1 MAKFFETS
9 QNIAELVQSKWEETG
24 LAQMG
29 IELKLISVTKAKN
42 VLKAS
47 KAGATINYL
56 TKKDAFLIIYEEA
69 FDRLSDEYKEK
80 IIEGALSNI
89 SYDTDKDKLNVETDI
104 AKELF
109 RMRRKYENY
118 IDIMEASYLVINQIE
133 EEEKERQRKNAEYII
148 AHYEEQVAMRKT
160 RYEEMIK
167 QAEEQYQRD
176 LEWEAKRL
184 EVAKEM
190 LEDTC
195 E

>member
-9 QNIAELVQSKWEETG
+9 QDIAELVQSKWENTG

-69 FDRLSDEYKEK
+69 FDRLSDEYKER
-80 IIEGALSNI
+80 ILEGALSNI

-118 IDIMEASYLVINQIE
+118 VDIMEASYLVINQIE
-133 EEEKERQRKNAEYII
+133 EEEKERKEAEK
-148 AHYEEQVAMRKT
+148 AKKAAT
-160 RYEEMIK
+160 R
-167 QAEEQYQRD
+167 
-176 LEWEAKRL
+176 EAK
-184 EVAKEM
+184 KKNQ
-190 LEDTC
+190 
-195 E
+195 

>member
-9 QNIAELVQSKWEETG
+9 QDIAELVQSKWENTG
-24 LAQMG
+24 LSQMG

-69 FDRLSDEYKEK
+69 FDRLSDEYKER

-118 IDIMEASYLVINQIE
+118 IDIMEASYLVINQSE
-133 EEEKERQRKNAEYII
+133 EEEKERKEIEKYI
-148 AHYEEQVAMRKT
+148 YSLSKQELREQLLWR
-160 RYEEMIK
+160 
-167 QAEEQYQRD
+167 
-176 LEWEAKRL
+176 
-184 EVAKEM
+184 M
-190 LEDTC
+190 LDERSRRNYW
-195 E
+195 

>member
-9 QNIAELVQSKWEETG
+9 QDIAELVQSKWENTG

-69 FDRLSDEYKEK
+69 FDRLSDEYKER
-80 IIEGALSNI
+80 ILEGALSNI
-89 SYDTDKDKLNVETDI
+89 SYDTEKDKLNVETDI

-133 EEEKERQRKNAEYII
+133 EEEKERKEAEKAQKAAAREVKKKN
-148 AHYEEQVAMRKT
+148 Q
-160 RYEEMIK
+160 
-167 QAEEQYQRD
+167 
-176 LEWEAKRL
+176 
-184 EVAKEM
+184 
-190 LEDTC
+190 
-195 E
+195 

>member
-1 MAKFFETS
+1 MKIYETS
-9 QNIAELVQSKWEETG
+9 QDIAELVQSKWEETG

-133 EEEKERQRKNAEYII
+133 EEEKERKEAEK
-148 AHYEEQVAMRKT
+148 AQKAAAR
-160 RYEEMIK
+160 
-167 QAEEQYQRD
+167 
-176 LEWEAKRL
+176 EAK
-184 EVAKEM
+184 KKNQ
-190 LEDTC
+190 
-195 E
+195 

>member
-1 MAKFFETS
+1 MKIYETS
-9 QNIAELVQSKWEETG
+9 ADIAELCQAKWEETG

-29 IELKLISVTKAKN
+29 IELKLLSVTKAKN

-133 EEEKERQRKNAEYII
+133 EEEKERKEAEK
-148 AHYEEQVAMRKT
+148 AQKAAAR
-160 RYEEMIK
+160 
-167 QAEEQYQRD
+167 
-176 LEWEAKRL
+176 EAK
-184 EVAKEM
+184 KKN
-190 LEDTC
+190 
-195 E
+195 

>member
-9 QNIAELVQSKWEETG
+9 QDIAELVQSKWEETG

-56 TKKDAFLIIYEEA
+56 TKNDAFLIISEEA

-133 EEEKERQRKNAEYII
+133 EEEKERKEAEK
-148 AHYEEQVAMRKT
+148 AQKAAAR
-160 RYEEMIK
+160 
-167 QAEEQYQRD
+167 
-176 LEWEAKRL
+176 EAK
-184 EVAKEM
+184 KKNQ
-190 LEDTC
+190 
-195 E
+195 

>member
-1 MAKFFETS
+1 MKIYETS
-9 QNIAELVQSKWEETG
+9 ADIAELCQAKWEETG

-29 IELKLISVTKAKN
+29 IELKLLSVTKAKN

-69 FDRLSDEYKEK
+69 FDRLSDEYKDR
-80 IIEGALSNI
+80 ILEGALSNI

-118 IDIMEASYLVINQIE
+118 VDIMEASYLVINQIE
-133 EEEKERQRKNAEYII
+133 EEEKERKEAEK
-148 AHYEEQVAMRKT
+148 AKKAAAR
-160 RYEEMIK
+160 
-167 QAEEQYQRD
+167 
-176 LEWEAKRL
+176 EAK
-184 EVAKEM
+184 KKNQ
-190 LEDTC
+190 
-195 E
+195 

>member
-1 MAKFFETS
+1 MKIYETS
-9 QNIAELVQSKWEETG
+9 ADIAELCQAKWEETG

-29 IELKLISVTKAKN
+29 IELKLLSVTKAKN

-133 EEEKERQRKNAEYII
+133 EEEKERKEAEKAQKAAARETKKKN
-148 AHYEEQVAMRKT
+148 Q
-160 RYEEMIK
+160 
-167 QAEEQYQRD
+167 
-176 LEWEAKRL
+176 
-184 EVAKEM
+184 
-190 LEDTC
+190 
-195 E
+195 

>member
-9 QNIAELVQSKWEETG
+9 AGIAELVQSKWEETG

-69 FDRLSDEYKEK
+69 FDRLSDEYKER
-80 IIEGALSNI
+80 ILEGALSNI
-89 SYDTDKDKLNVETDI
+89 SYDTEKDKLNVENDI

-118 IDIMEASYLVINQIE
+118 VDIMEASYGVINQIE
-133 EEEKERQRKNAEYII
+133 EEEKERKEAEK
-148 AHYEEQVAMRKT
+148 AQKAAARETK
-160 RYEEMIK
+160 
-167 QAEEQYQRD
+167 
-176 LEWEAKRL
+176 KRN
-184 EVAKEM
+184 K
-190 LEDTC
+190 
-195 E
+195 

>member
-9 QNIAELVQSKWEETG
+9 QDIAESVQSKWEETG

-133 EEEKERQRKNAEYII
+133 EEEKERKEAEK
-148 AHYEEQVAMRKT
+148 AQKAAAR
-160 RYEEMIK
+160 
-167 QAEEQYQRD
+167 
-176 LEWEAKRL
+176 EAK
-184 EVAKEM
+184 KKNQ
-190 LEDTC
+190 
-195 E
+195 

>member
-9 QNIAELVQSKWEETG
+9 QDIAELVQSKWENTG

-69 FDRLSDEYKEK
+69 FDRLSDEYKER
-80 IIEGALSNI
+80 ILEGALSNI

-118 IDIMEASYLVINQIE
+118 VDIMEASYLVINQIE
-133 EEEKERQRKNAEYII
+133 EEEKQRK
-148 AHYEEQVAMRKT
+148 EEEKAK
-160 RYEEMIK
+160 K
-167 QAEEQYQRD
+167 AEEKA
-176 LEWEAKRL
+176 AK
-184 EVAKEM
+184 KNKKW
-190 LEDTC
+190 
-195 E
+195 

>member
-1 MAKFFETS
+1 MKIYETS
-9 QNIAELVQSKWEETG
+9 ADIAELCQAKWEETG

-29 IELKLISVTKAKN
+29 IELKLLSVTKAKN

-133 EEEKERQRKNAEYII
+133 EEEKERKEAEK
-148 AHYEEQVAMRKT
+148 AQKAAAR
-160 RYEEMIK
+160 
-167 QAEEQYQRD
+167 
-176 LEWEAKRL
+176 EAK
-184 EVAKEM
+184 KKSQ
-190 LEDTC
+190 
-195 E
+195 

>member
-9 QNIAELVQSKWEETG
+9 QDIAELVQSKWEETG

-133 EEEKERQRKNAEYII
+133 EEEKERKEAEK
-148 AHYEEQVAMRKT
+148 AQKAAAR
-160 RYEEMIK
+160 
-167 QAEEQYQRD
+167 
-176 LEWEAKRL
+176 EAK
-184 EVAKEM
+184 KKSQ
-190 LEDTC
+190 
-195 E
+195 

>member
-1 MAKFFETS
+1 MKIYETS
-9 QNIAELVQSKWEETG
+9 QDIAELVQSKWENTG

-42 VLKAS
+42 VLKTS

-69 FDRLSDEYKEK
+69 FDRLSDEYKER
-80 IIEGALSNI
+80 ILEGALSNI

-118 IDIMEASYLVINQIE
+118 VDIMEASYLVINQIE
-133 EEEKERQRKNAEYII
+133 EEKKERKEAEK
-148 AHYEEQVAMRKT
+148 AQKAAAR
-160 RYEEMIK
+160 
-167 QAEEQYQRD
+167 
-176 LEWEAKRL
+176 EAKN
-184 EVAKEM
+184 KNQ
-190 LEDTC
+190 
-195 E
+195 

>member
-1 MAKFFETS
+1 MKIYETS
-9 QNIAELVQSKWEETG
+9 ADIAELCQAKWEETG

-29 IELKLISVTKAKN
+29 IELKLLSVTKAKN

-89 SYDTDKDKLNVETDI
+89 SYDTDKDKLNVDTDI

-133 EEEKERQRKNAEYII
+133 EEEKERKEAEK
-148 AHYEEQVAMRKT
+148 AKKAAAR
-160 RYEEMIK
+160 
-167 QAEEQYQRD
+167 
-176 LEWEAKRL
+176 EAK
-184 EVAKEM
+184 KKNQ
-190 LEDTC
+190 
-195 E
+195 

>member
-1 MAKFFETS
+1 MKIYETS
-9 QNIAELVQSKWEETG
+9 ADIAELCQAKWEETG

-29 IELKLISVTKAKN
+29 IELKLLSVTKAKN

-69 FDRLSDEYKEK
+69 FDRLSDEYKER
-80 IIEGALSNI
+80 ILEGALSNI

-133 EEEKERQRKNAEYII
+133 EEEKERKEAEK
-148 AHYEEQVAMRKT
+148 AKKAAAR
-160 RYEEMIK
+160 
-167 QAEEQYQRD
+167 
-176 LEWEAKRL
+176 EAK
-184 EVAKEM
+184 KKNQ
-190 LEDTC
+190 
-195 E
+195 

>member
-9 QNIAELVQSKWEETG
+9 QDIAELVQSKWEETG

-69 FDRLSDEYKEK
+69 FDRLSDEYKER
-80 IIEGALSNI
+80 ILEGALSNI

-118 IDIMEASYLVINQIE
+118 VDIMEASYLVINQIE
-133 EEEKERQRKNAEYII
+133 EEEKERKEDEKAQKAAAR
-148 AHYEEQVAMRKT
+148 
-160 RYEEMIK
+160 
-167 QAEEQYQRD
+167 
-176 LEWEAKRL
+176 EAK
-184 EVAKEM
+184 KKNQ
-190 LEDTC
+190 
-195 E
+195 

>member
-9 QNIAELVQSKWEETG
+9 QDIAELVQSKWEDTG

-29 IELKLISVTKAKN
+29 IELKLISITKAKN

-69 FDRLSDEYKEK
+69 FDRLTDEYKEK

-89 SYDTDKDKLNVETDI
+89 SYDTEKDKLNVESDI

-118 IDIMEASYLVINQIE
+118 VDIMEASYLVISQIE
-133 EEEKERQRKNAEYII
+133 EEEKERKEAEK
-148 AHYEEQVAMRKT
+148 AQKAAAR
-160 RYEEMIK
+160 
-167 QAEEQYQRD
+167 
-176 LEWEAKRL
+176 EAK
-184 EVAKEM
+184 KKKQ
-190 LEDTC
+190 
-195 E
+195 

>member
-1 MAKFFETS
+1 MKIYETS
-9 QNIAELVQSKWEETG
+9 ADIAELCQAKWEETG

-133 EEEKERQRKNAEYII
+133 EEEKERKEAEK
-148 AHYEEQVAMRKT
+148 AQKAAAR
-160 RYEEMIK
+160 
-167 QAEEQYQRD
+167 
-176 LEWEAKRL
+176 EAK
-184 EVAKEM
+184 KKNQ
-190 LEDTC
+190 
-195 E
+195 

>member
-9 QNIAELVQSKWEETG
+9 QDIAELVQSKWEETG

-56 TKKDAFLIIYEEA
+56 TKKDAFPIIYEEA

-133 EEEKERQRKNAEYII
+133 EEEKERKEAEK
-148 AHYEEQVAMRKT
+148 AQKAAAR
-160 RYEEMIK
+160 
-167 QAEEQYQRD
+167 
-176 LEWEAKRL
+176 EAK
-184 EVAKEM
+184 KKNQ
-190 LEDTC
+190 
-195 E
+195 

>member
-1 MAKFFETS
+1 MKIYETS
-9 QNIAELVQSKWEETG
+9 ADIAELCQAKWEETG

-29 IELKLISVTKAKN
+29 IELKLLSVTKAKN

-69 FDRLSDEYKEK
+69 FDRLSDEYKER
-80 IIEGALSNI
+80 ILEGALSNI

-133 EEEKERQRKNAEYII
+133 EEEKERKETEKAQKAAAR
-148 AHYEEQVAMRKT
+148 
-160 RYEEMIK
+160 
-167 QAEEQYQRD
+167 
-176 LEWEAKRL
+176 EAK
-184 EVAKEM
+184 KKNQ
-190 LEDTC
+190 
-195 E
+195 

>member
-9 QNIAELVQSKWEETG
+9 QDIAALVPSKWEETG

-29 IELKLISVTKAKN
+29 IELKLLSVTKAKN

-133 EEEKERQRKNAEYII
+133 EEEKERKEAEK
-148 AHYEEQVAMRKT
+148 AQKAAAR
-160 RYEEMIK
+160 
-167 QAEEQYQRD
+167 
-176 LEWEAKRL
+176 EAK
-184 EVAKEM
+184 KKNQ
-190 LEDTC
+190 
-195 E
+195 